1 VFLVVVGDF
10 SVTSSFVVCA
20 LQMFLSYLL
29 LTMCFLFSMHLALC
43 FHLHVIFVFHPWRCF
58 FLPCIHPFMALA
70 IVDSLSINFKI

>member
-10 SVTSSFVVCA
+10 SVASSFVVCV

-29 LTMCFLFSMHLALC
+29 LTRSFLLSMHLALC

-70 IVDSLSINFKI
+70 IVDSLSIIFKI